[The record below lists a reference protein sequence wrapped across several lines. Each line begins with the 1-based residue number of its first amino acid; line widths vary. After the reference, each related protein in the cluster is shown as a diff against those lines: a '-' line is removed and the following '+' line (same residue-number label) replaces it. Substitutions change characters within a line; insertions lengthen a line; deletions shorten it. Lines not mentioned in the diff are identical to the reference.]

1 MIMKI
6 LVGFVLALAT
16 VNTFAGNI
24 TYTADDGSTRKTHIT
39 DTIEE
44 FYGNNK
50 RAMLAAE
57 TRKLQEEYATT
68 ILQIFK
74 TNRRMKSS
82 NFGESETVFRNGSS
96 VDIGAKMG
104 MTTNQILTKT
114 YWGKPDYI
122 NTTTDELGKL
132 EQWVYSNQV
141 KYLVFDN
148 DKLVGIGQVVNYL
161 Q

>member
-1 MIMKI
+1 MMKI
-6 LVGFVLALAT
+6 LVGSVLALAA
-16 VNTFAGNI
+16 VNTLAGNV
-24 TYTADDGSTRKTHIT
+24 TFTADDGSTRTTYIT

-57 TRKLQEEYATT
+57 TRKLEEQYATT
-68 ILQIFK
+68 ILQMFK
-74 TNRRMKSS
+74 INRRIENSTLG
-82 NFGESETVFRNGSS
+82 NNETVFRNGSK
-96 VDIGAKMG
+96 VDVGAKMG
-104 MTTNQILTKT
+104 MSTNQVLTKT

-141 KYLVFDN
+141 KYLIFDN
-148 DKLVGIGQVVNYL
+148 DKLVGIGQLISYL